1 MFKIKRVN
9 FILQRLDVALRT
21 FSKRYFSYVMIFCC
35 HFLMAYR
42 RRHRVSPDIDG
53 SEYLLL
59 YFSPFEQFAVVVFVV
74 RLVACV
80 KLGTLNGQI
89 KGVEKVTGRGTEE

>member
-1 MFKIKRVN
+1 
-9 FILQRLDVALRT
+9 
-21 FSKRYFSYVMIFCC
+21 
-35 HFLMAYR
+35 MAHR

-59 YFSPFEQFAVVVFVV
+59 YFSPFEQFTALVFVV

-89 KGVEKVTGRGTEE
+89 KGVEKLTRRAAEE